1 VEVILGYQSGWTY
14 GTRQITEAKAMGE
27 TKTDALKV
35 PGASLYY
42 EVTGSG
48 PLLLMIPGAPADAG
62 GFAALVQHLADRY
75 TVVSYDWR
83 GASRSPLDQPPDD
96 QYSLP
101 MQVQGDDADRLLA
114 ALGAGPA
121 YVLGCSGGALIALDL
136 AHRHPER
143 VDTVVAHEPPAMNLL
158 PEGAEW
164 QAAFRAVAET
174 YRRDGAGPGMQ
185 QFIETAMRT
194 GGPEATG
201 QQAPP
206 LEMPDMSQ
214 LPPEMLEGMARIQA
228 NSEFFLAHLLATT
241 IEHIPDVAA
250 LKAATPRIVV
260 GVGEASQ
267 GQMPHR
273 AALAL
278 AERLATSP
286 ATFPGDHQGFAT
298 HPGPFAETVDKVLLG
313 S

>member
-1 VEVILGYQSGWTY
+1 MNT
-14 GTRQITEAKAMGE
+14 
-27 TKTDALKV
+27 TKTDTLKV

-62 GFAALVQHLADRY
+62 GFAALVQQLADRY

-83 GASRSPLDQPPDD
+83 GASRSPLDRPSND
-96 QYSLP
+96 QDGLP

-114 ALGAGPA
+114 AIGAGPA
-121 YVLGCSGGALIALDL
+121 YVLGCSGGALTALDL
-136 AHRHPER
+136 VARHPER
-143 VDTVVAHEPPAMNLL
+143 VATLVAHEPPAMNLL
-158 PEGAEW
+158 PDGADW
-164 QAAFRAVAET
+164 RAAFQAVAET
-174 YRRDGAGPGMQ
+174 YRRNGAGPAML

-194 GGPEATG
+194 GGPEAAEDGQGATS

-206 LEMPDMSQ
+206 PEMPDMSQ
-214 LPPEMLEGMARIQA
+214 LPPEMLEGMARMQA

-250 LKAATPRIVV
+250 LQVATPRIVV
-260 GVGEASQ
+260 GVGEVSQ

-278 AERLATSP
+278 AERLAASP
-286 ATFPGDHQGFAT
+286 VSFPGDHQGFAT
-298 HPGPFAETVDKVLLG
+298 HPGPFAETVHKALLG

>member
-1 VEVILGYQSGWTY
+1 MS
-14 GTRQITEAKAMGE
+14 A
-27 TKTDALKV
+27 TKTDTLKV

-62 GFAALVQHLADRY
+62 GFAGLAQQLADRY

-83 GASRSPLDQPPDD
+83 GASRSPLDHPTDD
-96 QYSLP
+96 LDGLP
-101 MQVQGDDADRLLA
+101 MEIQGDDADRLLGG
-114 ALGAGPA
+114 LGTGPA
-121 YVLGCSGGALIALDL
+121 HVLGCSGGALIALDL
-136 AHRHPER
+136 AARHPER
-143 VDTVVAHEPPAMNLL
+143 VATLVVHEPPAMNLL
-158 PEGAEW
+158 PDGPHW
-164 QAAFRAVAET
+164 RAAFQAVAET

-194 GGPEATG
+194 GIPETAEAGPEAPG
-201 QQAPP
+201 QQTPP
-206 LEMPDMSQ
+206 PEMPDMSQ
-214 LPPEMLEGMARIQA
+214 LTPEMLEGMARMQA

-241 IEHIPDVAA
+241 IEHVPAVAA
-250 LKAATPRIVV
+250 LEAAKTRIVV

-278 AERLATSP
+278 AEGLGLSAVG
-286 ATFPGDHQGFAT
+286 FPGDHQGFAT
-298 HPGPFAETVDKVLLG
+298 HPGPFAETVHQALLA